1 MRRALMLSLAAFVL
15 SACGPNERIMNSASE
30 NRGEQARNADPGTN
44 TAPAPRRF
52 EQDLEAMRTADFNF
66 IYVFR
71 RKDGG
76 VFDAADKSFITQAT
90 PGEVNRREVAD
101 EGRALLIGSNFRLPE
116 DNLKQFK
123 ARFSFEDHSK
133 PESELPTTKPSP

>member
-1 MRRALMLSLAAFVL
+1 MLSLAAFVL
-15 SACGPNERIMNSASE
+15 SACGPNERIMNSANE
-30 NRGEQARNADPGTN
+30 NRGDLASNPDPGTN
-44 TAPAPRRF
+44 TVPAPRRF

-76 VFDAADKSFITQAT
+76 VFDAADKSFITQTT
-90 PGEVNRREVAD
+90 PGEVNRRAVAD
-101 EGRALLIGSNFRLPE
+101 GGKALIIGSNYRIPE

-123 ARFSFEDHSK
+123 ERFSFEDYSK